1 MDRAEVVAPLPR
13 EPFAYQTGQFHRL
26 LQQRGI
32 ESLIYTG
39 FATDMCVL
47 RAPGGIE
54 PMAPYGYRLYLMRD
68 ATLGIE
74 LPATFAERIAT
85 RWGIAYFETHYG
97 DTILSDDFIRACRG
111 LPPSDGRRAGG

>member
-1 MDRAEVVAPLPR
+1 MDRAGTVAPLPG
-13 EPFAYQTGQFHRL
+13 EPFAYQTRQFHRL
-26 LQQRGI
+26 LQRRGI
-32 ESLIYTG
+32 ENLIYTG

-54 PMAPYGYRLYLMRD
+54 AMAPYGYRLYLTRD

-74 LPATFAERIAT
+74 LPETFPERIAT

-97 DTILSDDFIRACRG
+97 DTVLSDDFIRACR
-111 LPPSDGRRAGG
+111 